1 MFIHS
6 HKTLSC
12 VKGMTGRKHSVFL
25 SEDMSDLALSIAA
38 YLCVHDRYL
47 CGSGFLQIVASLVAQ
62 STIALSPF

>member
-25 SEDMSDLALSIAA
+25 SILALSIAA